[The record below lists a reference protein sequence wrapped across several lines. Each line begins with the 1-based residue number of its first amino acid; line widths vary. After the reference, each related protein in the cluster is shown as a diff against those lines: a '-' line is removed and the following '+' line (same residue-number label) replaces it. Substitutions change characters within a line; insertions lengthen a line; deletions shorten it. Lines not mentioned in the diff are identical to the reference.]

1 VFYTSTCAVGAGE
14 LGSFGD
20 DMNLFRRQPA
30 NEGDQELLIALRE
43 FIGAFEVLFHHDWSY
58 AKGMIG
64 DEEEGCTFLKPG
76 LDDEIEDWG
85 SRGELLEKYRKLKE
99 VMEKRGLQPIFNPH
113 IKSFL
118 EQYGQWIP

>member
-1 VFYTSTCAVGAGE
+1 
-14 LGSFGD
+14 
-20 DMNLFRRQPA
+20 MNLFRRQPA

-43 FIGAFEVLFHHDWSY
+43 FVGAFEVLFHHDWSY

-76 LDDEIEDWG
+76 LEDETEDWG
-85 SRGELLEKYRKLKE
+85 SRGELLKKYRNLKK
-99 VMEKRGLQPIFNPH
+99 VMGKRGISPIFNPH